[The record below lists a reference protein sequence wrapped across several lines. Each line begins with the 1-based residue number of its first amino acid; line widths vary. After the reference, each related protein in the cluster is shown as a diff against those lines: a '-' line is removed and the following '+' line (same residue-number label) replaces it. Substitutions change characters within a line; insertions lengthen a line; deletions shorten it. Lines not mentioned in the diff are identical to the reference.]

1 MKYNTISSDEIIKK
15 TVDALTANGMSVQI
29 AETKDAGRKMV
40 LAMIPKGSEVMT
52 MSSETLN
59 QTGIAPAINESPDY
73 ISVRAKLME
82 MSRETDGWQMQILG
96 ASPTYAIGSAQVVT
110 EKGELVFASN
120 TGSQLPAY
128 AYGSDQV
135 ILVVGAQKIV
145 ANLDEAM
152 KRLYEY
158 VLPLESERA
167 HKAYG
172 VLGSNVSKILIMSK
186 EVKPNRV
193 HVIFVKQVLGF

>member
-1 MKYNTISSDEIIKK
+1 MIYNTVPSPVIINQA
-15 TVDALTANGMSVQI
+15 VAALTAHGI
-29 AETKDAGRKMV
+29 TAEVVATKDEAKVAV
-40 LAMIPKGSEVMT
+40 LKLIVKGSEVMT
-52 MSSETLN
+52 MSSETLS

-82 MSRETDGWQMQILG
+82 MNRETDGRQMQVLG
-96 ASPTYAIGSAQVVT
+96 AAPTVAVGSAQAVT
-110 EKGELVFASN
+110 AKGELVFASN

-135 ILVVGAQKIV
+135 IIVVGAQKIV
-145 ANLDEAM
+145 PTLDEAM
-152 KRLYEY
+152 KRVYEY

-172 VLGSNVSKILIMSK
+172 VPGSNVSKLLVVSK
-186 EVKPNRV
+186 EIKPNRI
-193 HVIFVKQVLGF
+193 HVVIVKEVLGF

>member
-1 MKYNTISSDEIIKK
+1 
-15 TVDALTANGMSVQI
+15 MSVQI
-29 AETKDAGRKMV
+29 AETKDAARKMV

-82 MSRETDGWQMQILG
+82 MSRETDGRQMQILG

-193 HVIFVKQVLGF
+193 HVVIVKEALGF